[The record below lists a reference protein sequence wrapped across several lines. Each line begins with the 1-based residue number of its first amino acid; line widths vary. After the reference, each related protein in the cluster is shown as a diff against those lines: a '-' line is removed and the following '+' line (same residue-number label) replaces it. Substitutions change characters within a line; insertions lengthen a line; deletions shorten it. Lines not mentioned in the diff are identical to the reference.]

1 MLGWATK
8 QPPNGKDSFAPIM
21 LNTETQTRLPRSE
34 IMHLERW
41 KSFRGSVFVQECVF
55 SQGCVCVYV
64 CVKERGYVWVPGWM
78 GLR

>member
-1 MLGWATK
+1 MLGCATE
-8 QPPNGKDSFAPIM
+8 QPLNGKDPFAPIV

-55 SQGCVCVYV
+55 SQGCVGV
-64 CVKERGYVWVPGWM
+64 CVCV
-78 GLR
+78 